1 MREELRWRNGV
12 RIKELKESDTLV
24 VETLHH
30 TYEITVLEPSKAEV
44 LVSGG
49 DLFPV
54 PRPASVSCASVLSS
68 FLKLDGIYVGLRMK
82 IRMDGSY
89 VVTSR
94 VRRIGVI
101 PSLAEAL
108 PVASSVV
115 LSNLRALRTQ
125 GADATSGPFGTQH
138 AFFDNSAKRTSGTT
152 GAGYLKPPMK
162 HFIYSGRAPG
172 AG

>member
-108 PVASSVV
+108 PVASSGV
-115 LSNLRALRTQ
+115 LRTCEPSGPRALTPRRTLSEPS
-125 GADATSGPFGTQH
+125 TPFLTILQ
-138 AFFDNSAKRTSGTT
+138 SARVEQPAQVT
-152 GAGYLKPPMK
+152 
-162 HFIYSGRAPG
+162 
-172 AG
+172 